1 MKFAIFDD
9 VKAQLN
15 KEALKGYLTY
25 LNILGIII
33 FVIGLLMLYYVYV
46 SSFYFLLGLSG
57 FNASWIIRLG
67 YLISITFI
75 GGFFIKQ
82 AIVLLGDSRVISII
96 ILTIGLVF
104 LLFAFW
110 TAQVFIEM
118 MYQFSEFTL
127 VGLLFF
133 GIMIVIGMFFF
144 GKGMA
149 DLIKIRKTGVIRPTE
164 SPSENIPPTETGNT
178 ETVIPPDPQHAKL
191 KICPK
196 CLSQLSPDDTHCTVC
211 GKKQE

>member
-1 MKFAIFDD
+1 
-9 VKAQLN
+9 VKNILPHNFKARLN
-15 KEALKGYLTY
+15 KDVLKSHLTY
-25 LNILGIII
+25 LNIIGVII
-33 FVIGLLMLYYVYV
+33 FVIGLLLLYYVYI
-46 SSFYFLLGLSG
+46 SSFYFLLGLNG
-57 FNASWIIRLG
+57 FNDSWIIRLA
-67 YLISITFI
+67 YLISITII

-82 AIVLLGDSRVISII
+82 AIELLGDSRVISII
-96 ILTIGLVF
+96 ILTIGLVL

-110 TAQVFIEM
+110 TAQFFVKM
-118 MYQFSEFTL
+118 PYQFNAFIL

-133 GIMIVIGMFFF
+133 GIMIAIGMFFF

-164 SPSENIPPTETGNT
+164 SPSENIPPPETGNT
-178 ETVIPPDPQHAKL
+178 EKGIPPDHPQAEF

-196 CLSQLSPDDTHCTVC
+196 CLSPLSLDDTHCIFC

>member
-33 FVIGLLMLYYVYV
+33 FVIGLLMISYAYI
-46 SSFYFLLGLSG
+46 SSFYFIFG
-57 FNASWIIRLG
+57 FSSFDPSWIIRLA
-67 YLISITFI
+67 YLIIIACISGYILR
-75 GGFFIKQ
+75 K
-82 AIVLLGDSRVISII
+82 AIELLGDSLALSII
-96 ILTIGLVF
+96 ILVIGLAF
-104 LLFAFW
+104 LIFAFW
-110 TAQVFIEM
+110 TAQIFVEVE
-118 MYQFSEFTL
+118 YQANPFTL
-127 VGLLFF
+127 VGLFFF
-133 GIMIVIGMFFF
+133 GIMIAVGLFFF
-144 GKGMA
+144 GKGMS
-149 DLIKIRKTGVIRPTE
+149 DLIKIRNQKIPLRTDH
-164 SPSENIPPTETGNT
+164 PSENIFPPKTGNT
-178 ETVIPPDPQHAKL
+178 EKGIPPDHPQAEF